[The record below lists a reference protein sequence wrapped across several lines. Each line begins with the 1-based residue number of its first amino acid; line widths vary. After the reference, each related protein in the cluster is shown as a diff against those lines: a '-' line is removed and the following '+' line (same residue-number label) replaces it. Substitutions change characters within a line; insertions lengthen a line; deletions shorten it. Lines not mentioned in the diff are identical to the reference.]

1 MHVFELT
8 KPCEKN
14 KTAGAKTKKNRQKLE
29 RTKHLNICVV
39 TYKKINE

>member
-8 KPCEKN
+8 KPCEK
-14 KTAGAKTKKNRQKLE
+14 KTAGAKTKKSRQKLE